1 MAVSVGGLRNAPGIC
16 LTYTDGR
23 YFTAGTSVKGRFGNW
38 NDGQPECV
46 AFNTVLAPN
55 SPSCTE
61 GANVNA
67 DDHHMV
73 IPPSSNHPG
82 GANCL
87 LTDGSVRFVSETIDT
102 GNLGT
107 SQPDPGASRYG
118 VWGALGS
125 KKGGETVGQF

>member
-1 MAVSVGGLRNAPGIC
+1 
-16 LTYTDGR
+16 
-23 YFTAGTSVKGRFGNW
+23 
-38 NDGQPECV
+38 
-46 AFNTVLAPN
+46 
-55 SPSCTE
+55 
-61 GANVNA
+61 
-67 DDHHMV
+67 MV

-125 KKGGETVGQF
+125 KQGGETVGQF